1 MPSRRLAQGSLR
13 VTYPATH
20 TLGRPQ
26 RDRDLGS
33 TAEASHAAL
42 LDSLGQSDFRF
53 VEEVQITPKPTRALD
68 RGIAANPDPVRIA
81 LDVAAGEAAVV
92 LVEQDGCYSWH
103 LPAEFG
109 PVTSARSMP
118 RGQARR
124 TVSFEIPLRHPAA
137 PARASRRSR
146 STSRTRGLFGDLLT
160 GVVRV
165 TVLRFAAP
173 VLVGKVIDVLE
184 RFVHEGIVH
193 MPSPDPTTWTRVD
206 RLDQVGLPTGRPARV
221 LLFVHG
227 TFSSTASAY
236 GVLGLTDE
244 GRAFLTDALARY
256 DAVIGY
262 DHKTLSVDP
271 LANANDLLGRIGGV
285 TSGVTVDVVCHSR
298 GGLVVRSFAEQLL
311 PSSGW
316 NGSVDKVVFVAA
328 TNAGTNLA
336 NPERWHDLVDI
347 VTNLTM
353 VTAGVVAGLPGGA
366 PVSAVVVGVVK
377 GLGALVKYLVSYAA
391 DSHGGIPGL
400 AAMTPGGPFVTGI
413 NQIQPGQPAP
423 GTPWYVVSSNF
434 HVTLQ
439 DLDHLP
445 KDFPRELAVRLAE
458 GLVDRIFRDDNDLVV
473 DVWSMSSID
482 AAVGGFVAGTYSF
495 GTNSEIYHVN
505 YFGDGRFVAALR
517 SWLLAAKGRSLGRG
531 RSRGPARG
539 RGPRPRAGRA
549 GKAPSP

>member
-13 VTYPATH
+13 VSYPPTH
-20 TLGRPQ
+20 NLGRPQ
-26 RDRDLGS
+26 RSRDLGS
-33 TAEASHAAL
+33 NAEAIHAEL
-42 LDSLGQSDFRF
+42 VESLRQNDFRF
-53 VEEVQITPKPTRALD
+53 VDEVQITPKPQRALD
-68 RGIAANPDPVRIA
+68 RDIAATAEPVRIGV
-81 LDVAAGEAAVV
+81 DVAPDEAAVV

-103 LPAEFG
+103 LPTEIGSTVA
-109 PVTSARSMP
+109 ARNLP
-118 RGQARR
+118 RGGGRR
-124 TVSFEIPLRHPAA
+124 TVSFEIPLRHPAV
-137 PARASRRSR
+137 PVRASRRSR
-146 STSRTRGLFGDLLT
+146 STSRTRGLFGDLLS

-184 RFVHEGIVH
+184 RHVAEGIVH
-193 MPSPDPTTWTRVD
+193 MPSPDPTSWRRLD
-206 RLDQVGLPTGRPARV
+206 RLGQVGLPADRPARI

-227 TFSSTASAY
+227 MFSSTASAF
-236 GVLGLTDE
+236 GIIGLADE

-271 LANANDLLGRIGGV
+271 LANANDLLGRVAGV

-298 GGLVVRSFAEQLL
+298 GGLVARSFVEQLL

-336 NPERWHDLVDI
+336 NPERWRDLVDI

-353 VTAGVVAGLPGGA
+353 VTAGVVAAIPGGA
-366 PVSAVVVGVVK
+366 PVSAVVVGVVR

-413 NQIQPGQPAP
+413 NQTQPGQPSP

-434 HVTLQ
+434 HVTL
-439 DLDHLP
+439 LDDGHRP
-445 KDFPRELAVRLAE
+445 GDFPRELAVRLAE

-482 AAVGGFVAGTYSF
+482 APVGGFVAATLAF
-495 GTNSEIYHVN
+495 GTNDEIYHVN
-505 YFGDGRFVAALR
+505 YFGHRRFAAALR
-517 SWLLAAKGRSLGRG
+517 SWLL
-531 RSRGPARG
+531 PA
-539 RGPRPRAGRA
+539 PR
-549 GKAPSP
+549 